1 MMRVVIFLAAVAVLA
16 LGVAWLAD
24 RPGDVAITWLGYR
37 IETSVM
43 VLIFAVATLTIVA
56 ILLWSLARALFGTP
70 RRVTTYL
77 RERRAVRG
85 HLAITRGL
93 VAIGAGDMR
102 AARRFAGEARRL
114 APDQPLT
121 LLLSAQTAQLA
132 GNRSGAELTFRRMA
146 ERDDTKLL
154 GLHGLFVEAQRAN
167 DAGAARA
174 VAEEAVR
181 ADPSLAWAAQA
192 VLESRCA
199 EGDWIGALAA
209 LDSNIKS
216 GLIDKPAWR
225 RQRAVLLTARALAGE
240 SREEARADVL
250 EAVKLSPSLVPAA
263 VLAGRLLAETGEMRR
278 AGRFIEA
285 AWRANPHPDLAQ
297 TYAHLRGGDSA
308 RDRLARVQA
317 LAKLRP
323 EDPESALAVARAALE
338 AQEFAIARAT
348 LSSLLAAPTQRVAEL
363 MAELEQADTGDIG
376 RAREWLARALV
387 AARDP
392 AWTADGFVS
401 DKWLPASP
409 VTGRLDAFEWRVPLS
424 DLNPPRVIEQSEMA
438 AVAAPVA
445 AAPAVH
451 EAASTPP
458 ESRAASE
465 ARVAAAVSEMRAASE
480 AVPLPP
486 HAGDEDAPEVDG
498 PAPARVA
505 AKDRESRAKDSP
517 REPRG
522 PRARADQIIPLV
534 HAPDDPGPE
543 DDLPADP
550 APEPPAPERWT
561 WRHLFR

>member
-1 MMRVVIFLAAVAVLA
+1 MIRVVAFLAVVAALA

-56 ILLWSLARALFGTP
+56 ILLWSLGRALFGTP

-77 RERRAVRG
+77 RERRAARG

-102 AARRFAGEARRL
+102 AARRFAGDARRL
-114 APDQPLT
+114 APDEPLT
-121 LLLSAQTAQLA
+121 LLLSAQAAQLA

-154 GLHGLFVEAQRAN
+154 GLHGLYVEAQRAN

-181 ADPSLAWAAQA
+181 ADPALAWAAQA

-199 EGDWIGALAA
+199 EGDWVGALAA
-209 LDSNIKS
+209 LDSNMKS
-216 GLIDKPAWR
+216 GLTDKPSYR

-263 VLAGRLLAETGEMRR
+263 VLAARLLAEDGELRR
-278 AGRFIEA
+278 AGRVIEA

-297 TYAHLRGGDSA
+297 AYAHLRYGDAA

-317 LAKLRP
+317 LARTHPDDLESKL
-323 EDPESALAVARAALE
+323 AIARAAME
-338 AQEFAIARAT
+338 AQEFATARAT
-348 LSSLLAAPTQRVAEL
+348 LSSLLAAPTQRVAQL
-363 MAELEQADTGDIG
+363 MAALEEADAGDVG
-376 RAREWLARALV
+376 RAREWMARALT

-409 VTGRLDAFEWRVPLS
+409 VTGRLDAFEWKVPVS
-424 DLNPPRVIEQSEMA
+424 DLNPPRVIEQSET
-438 AVAAPVA
+438 APVA
-445 AAPAVH
+445 APSVHKTPAPA
-451 EAASTPP
+451 ETRSAA
-458 ESRAASE
+458 E
-465 ARVAAAVSEMRAASE
+465 ARVAAAASDMRAAAE
-480 AVPLPP
+480 ATTVPLPP
-486 HAGDEDAPEVDG
+486 HAADEDAPEVDG
-498 PAPARVA
+498 PARERSARA
-505 AKDRESRAKDSP
+505 QES
-517 REPRG
+517 REPRAKE
-522 PRARADQIIPLV
+522 RERADQVIPLV

-543 DDLPADP
+543 DELTADP

-561 WRHLFR
+561 WRDLFR